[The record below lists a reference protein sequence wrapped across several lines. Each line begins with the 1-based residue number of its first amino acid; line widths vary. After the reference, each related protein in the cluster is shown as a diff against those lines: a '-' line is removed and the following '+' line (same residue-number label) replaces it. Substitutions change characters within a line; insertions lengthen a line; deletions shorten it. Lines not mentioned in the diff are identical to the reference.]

1 MCDVICCWSLWS
13 FPWLASCRLGTTGT
27 VVDPERQWLCHTCWQ
42 FYGWWSYLF
51 TWVTFCIP
59 VTSFIFA
66 VNSYYQWGYGEN
78 LASWCLKWCTFCVIY
93 KSNYIQYLISDMM
106 HTSNKEKA
114 AKSALVGVSRIH
126 LSLLQVATY
135 SIVLF
140 YFMHSVG
147 HCCLEGAVVCTL
159 YCLFKGN
166 LPCKYYLF
174 LIHAFHNFF
183 NLYHRCWH
191 TYVCIN
197 KQCDKKGK

>member
-1 MCDVICCWSLWS
+1 MVDEVICSHESHFAYLW
-13 FPWLASCRLGTTGT
+13 P
-27 VVDPERQWLCHTCWQ
+27 H
-42 FYGWWSYLF
+42 LF
-51 TWVTFCIP
+51 LLLIHITSEDMVKTLQADAWNDALFVWYTKVTI
-59 VTSFIFA
+59 
-66 VNSYYQWGYGEN
+66 
-78 LASWCLKWCTFCVIY
+78 
-93 KSNYIQYLISDMM
+93 YLISDMM

-159 YCLFKGN
+159 YCL
-166 LPCKYYLF
+166 CKYYLF

-191 TYVCIN
+191 TYVCMN